1 MDYDGYT
8 DLSFMVSYMLLNEP
22 TGVHTRKGPPRPQDA
37 IAPFLAAAGSFEMT
51 GEDEIGDALT
61 LLAEHGDAI
70 SMYASG
76 SREPI
81 LGRILSVDP
90 EQPHFVME
98 LNEGAALPPGKI
110 TFVMV
115 LRNAKMQFRLGKP
128 EWNTLPG
135 QPHLIPMDFPET
147 CTVLNRRAHERVEA
161 PLGANFSATFV
172 LNGIPHEVAVYDL
185 SLGGI
190 GLRGAKT
197 DVKGL
202 LKGRKLLEVQ
212 LELGEDNV
220 YVADLEVRFTCA
232 YRSFLMGEQVH
243 VGCKFINLPADLE
256 REIKSIVEQILQSA
270 K

>member
-1 MDYDGYT
+1 
-8 DLSFMVSYMLLNEP
+8 MVSYMLLNEP
-22 TGVHTRKGPPRPQDA
+22 TAVHIRKGPPRLQDA
-37 IAPFLAAAGSFEMT
+37 IAPFLATAGSYDME
-51 GEDEIGDALT
+51 GEDDIGDALT

-98 LNEGAALPPGKI
+98 LNDGAALPPGKI
-110 TFVMV
+110 TFVAV
-115 LRNAKMQFRLGKP
+115 LRNAKLQFKLGKP
-128 EWNTLPG
+128 DWDSVPG
-135 QPHLIPMDFPET
+135 KPQLIPMVFPET
-147 CTVLNRRAHERVEA
+147 CQVLNRRAHERAEP

-172 LNGIPHEVAVYDL
+172 LNGNPHEVAVYDL

-190 GLRGAKT
+190 GLRGAKS

-212 LELGEDNV
+212 LEFGEDNV
-220 YVADLEVRFTCA
+220 YTTDLEVRFTCA

-243 VGCKFINLPADLE
+243 VGCKFMNLAPELE
-256 REIKSIVEQILQSA
+256 AEIKSIMEQIRNA
-270 K
+270 PR